1 VNGERRG
8 GRDPEARE
16 SGTAADP
23 DETVVVARAQGEDPD
38 ATVAVARAPGPA
50 ADPEATIADPDATI
64 ADPDATIAVPDA
76 TIAVAREREPEEGS
90 ADATIAVPRERNAD
104 SDATIAVPRE
114 RKADPD
120 ATVAVVRP
128 RPPAGSPTRGTPAP
142 PIPEPDHGGSS
153 GELADRFFKPPL
165 DARRRAPESPFPHSG
180 RSEPRF
186 GVRPGRPVVYGAR
199 SDAFLAPDDGA
210 VTARIGDP
218 PAPAEPVPAAA
229 RDALPSLAR
238 QNRRFRVLALAG
250 GAAVLAIVG
259 FGLWGVASLAF
270 G

>member
-1 VNGERRG
+1 MNGERRDE
-8 GRDPEARE
+8 RDPEARDP
-16 SGTAADP
+16 GTTADP

-38 ATVAVARAPGPA
+38 ATVAVARAPEAVPE
-50 ADPEATIADPDATI
+50 ADPEATIA
-64 ADPDATIAVPDA
+64 VR
-76 TIAVAREREPEEGS
+76 RERKPKEGS
-90 ADATIAVPRERNAD
+90 ADATIAVPKG
-104 SDATIAVPRE
+104 

-120 ATVAVVRP
+120 ETVAVVRP
-128 RPPAGSPTRGTPAP
+128 LPPAGSPTRGTPAP

-153 GELADRFFKPPL
+153 GELAGRFFKPPL
-165 DARRRAPESPFPHSG
+165 DARRRAPESPFPSSG

-199 SDAFLAPDDGA
+199 SEAFLSHDDGA
-210 VTARIGDP
+210 ATARIGDP
-218 PAPAEPVPAAA
+218 PAPAAPVPAAA

-250 GAAVLAIVG
+250 GVAVLAIVG
-259 FGLWGVASLAF
+259 FGLWGVSALAF